1 MERQS
6 GETGTGRQKSNDS
19 VWALSETGVGLEKQV
34 VMGGELKGF
43 NAGTIAA
50 GHVLKETNKRRK
62 AGKVYGLEKSED

>member
-1 MERQS
+1 
-6 GETGTGRQKSNDS
+6 
-19 VWALSETGVGLEKQV
+19 VGLEKQV